1 AKAVLIR
8 LRKLCTENFPD
19 TSWVFI
25 HTKLRYFGTRI
36 KSVANVFKIAVKR
49 AGIAHATPHC
59 LRHTS
64 ITGAAHAEGE
74 NIGDI
79 AKQAGQSLKTAEGY
93 THTADER
100 LHKAVAGLEN
110 IVTF

>member
-1 AKAVLIR
+1 M
-8 LRKLCTENFPD
+8 E
-19 TSWVFI
+19 
-25 HTKLRYFGTRI
+25 
-36 KSVANVFKIAVKR
+36 R
-49 AGIAHATPHC
+49 AGIPYATPHC

-64 ITGAAHAEGE
+64 ITEAVHADGA
-74 NIGDI
+74 NLGDI
-79 AKQAGQSLKTAEGY
+79 AKAADQTLKTAEGY